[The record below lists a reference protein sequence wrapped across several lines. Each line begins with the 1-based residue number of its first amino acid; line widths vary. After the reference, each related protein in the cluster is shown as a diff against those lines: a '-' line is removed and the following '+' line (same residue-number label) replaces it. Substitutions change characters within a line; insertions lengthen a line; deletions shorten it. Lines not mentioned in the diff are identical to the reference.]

1 MATITPDQI
10 TIYGTIASV
19 LLLAIIVYFTRATR
33 RRIAG
38 ALIGGLATGLIVILI
53 DAIASSL
60 GLWYY
65 PGSTTGYGPLGYYI
79 PNALFYGAGIALIG
93 WRINRRFG
101 IKALTA
107 FIVLFGLYGVS
118 RDFIFT
124 AVTSSS
130 NIIVFGVGIAPVIA
144 DIVAWM
150 GVLTVAQ
157 ILMWL
162 IAGPARADKLAR
174 TPAK

>member
-1 MATITPDQI
+1 MVTITPYQI
-10 TIYGTIASV
+10 TIYGTIASAI
-19 LLLAIIVYFTRATR
+19 LLTIIIYITRATR

-38 ALIGGLATGLIVILI
+38 ALVGGLVVGLMVILI
-53 DAIASSL
+53 DFIASSL

-101 IKALTA
+101 VKGLAV
-107 FIVLFGLYGVS
+107 FIILLGFYGVS

-124 AVTSSS
+124 ATTSSS
-130 NIIVFGVGIAPVIA
+130 NIIVFGTGIVPVIA
-144 DIVAWM
+144 DALAWM
-150 GVLTVAQ
+150 ALLTVAQ
-157 ILMWL
+157 IVMWL
-162 IAGPARADKLAR
+162 IAGPAKEDKLAR
-174 TPAK
+174 T